1 MLVTISL
8 VSKSEKPSIDKL
20 WDGVSK
26 IDWNVV
32 KIHEIEN
39 IVLSETE
46 GK

>member
-8 VSKSEKPSIDKL
+8 INKDDKPSIDNLFKMAKKNG
-20 WDGVSK
+20 WD
-26 IDWNVV
+26 VV

>member
-20 WDGVSK
+20 WEYVDK
-26 IDWNVV
+26 KEWQVV

-39 IVLSETE
+39 IVLSET
-46 GK
+46 GGQ

>member
-8 VSKSEKPSIDKL
+8 VSKSEKPSIDEL
-20 WDGVSK
+20 WDGINKKEWS
-26 IDWNVV
+26 VV

-39 IVLSETE
+39 IVLTE